1 MQKILAKEYSKI
13 LEDMDVIKW
22 YRYEF
27 SYGKGRLY
35 EEDNNLQVLSEYTND
50 NNYKWD
56 IRNSIFAIDG
66 HTDIFNRTYLA
77 NDNVLQNLYA
87 EAMNVSG
94 YFDNKPIIICR
105 NDDKYAIEKM
115 NKEQFWNNRKILVIK
130 NAEKDCKALFKDI
143 KAIFHTDITL
153 PIKEGS
159 IARYYANPLSIKI
172 YYNNDL
178 EFDIRVDKYYHLD
191 VLIIKD
197 KRCVDSAYQTTII
210 YRDRSREILYEPQV
224 YTYIKGCKGTFN
236 PLLNKKIVEI
246 NEIPIVIS
254 YNEDDM
260 VSSYEGESTITKLD
274 DYTIASK
281 YLAFLKNNRDWIF
294 KDNIWYVDGLYRENG
309 SYIFT
314 RYLCRK
320 VK

>member
-1 MQKILAKEYSKI
+1 MECSSANFLPLTSVILNKIKIYSAKGLFSK
-13 LEDMDVIKW
+13 
-22 YRYEF
+22 
-27 SYGKGRLY
+27 
-35 EEDNNLQVLSEYTND
+35 
-50 NNYKWD
+50 NYPGDPTQWKM
-56 IRNSIFAIDG
+56 RA
-66 HTDIFNRTYLA
+66 Y
-77 NDNVLQNLYA
+77 
-87 EAMNVSG
+87 
-94 YFDNKPIIICR
+94 
-105 NDDKYAIEKM
+105 KYVIEKM
-115 NKEQFWNNRKILVIK
+115 SKEQFWNNRKILVIK

-210 YRDRSREILYEPQV
+210 YRDRSRETLYEPQI

-254 YNEDDM
+254 YNEDDEGVISKTCEV
-260 VSSYEGESTITKLD
+260 VSTYHPNRIIT
-274 DYTIASK
+274 
-281 YLAFLKNNRDWIF
+281 
-294 KDNIWYVDGLYRENG
+294 
-309 SYIFT
+309 
-314 RYLCRK
+314 
-320 VK
+320 